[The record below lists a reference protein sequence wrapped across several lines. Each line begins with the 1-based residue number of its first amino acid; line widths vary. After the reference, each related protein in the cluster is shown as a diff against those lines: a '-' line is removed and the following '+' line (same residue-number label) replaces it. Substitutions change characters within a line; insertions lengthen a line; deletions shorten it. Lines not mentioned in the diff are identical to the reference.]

1 MLLYHGSNTKVE
13 KPQII
18 ISNRALDF
26 GSGFY
31 TTSDKTQAERWA
43 KLQALR
49 RNKGTPALSVYEFD
63 EERAKDLTIL
73 RFMRADRSWLDFV
86 TQNRQTMYVGEKKDI
101 VIGPAANDTTMPVLA
116 DYMSGTISEEIAL
129 ILLKPQKLSDQ
140 CAFLTW
146 NSLRCLKYLGGEEL

>member
-1 MLLYHGSNTKVE
+1 MLLYHGSNTQVE

-49 RNKGTPALSVYEFD
+49 RKKGTPVLSVYEFD

-73 RFMRADRSWLDFV
+73 RFMSADRSWLDFV

-101 VIGPAANDTTMPVLA
+101 VIGPVANDTTMPVLA
-116 DYMSGTISEEIAL
+116 DYMAGMISEEIAL

-140 CAFLTW
+140 YAFLTQ